1 MNGISPNTNYLQ
13 EMKTQALVKFKEN
26 ISNVGA
32 LVELANI
39 SEDSDS
45 FRDDIIRYLK
55 GAILYFLKYLALS
68 VNNYNKEEVYACK
81 EALIK
86 LFGYV
91 NVYASDLTYSEIL
104 DICYRL
110 IKTISLINESDK
122 SRSQQK

>member
-1 MNGISPNTNYLQ
+1 MNDIPPHMNYLQ

-32 LVELANI
+32 LVELANL

-45 FRDDIIRYLK
+45 FREDIIRYLK
-55 GAILYFLKYLALS
+55 GAILYFLEYLALS
-68 VNNYNKEEVYACK
+68 VNTYNKEEIYACK

-86 LFGYV
+86 LFDYV

-110 IKTISLINESDK
+110 VKTINLINESDK
-122 SRSQQK
+122 SRS

>member
-1 MNGISPNTNYLQ
+1 MNDSPPHMNYLQ

-55 GAILYFLKYLALS
+55 GAILYFLEYLALL
-68 VNNYNKEEVYACK
+68 VNNYNKEEIYACK

-86 LFGYV
+86 LFDYV

-110 IKTISLINESDK
+110 VKTINLINESDK
-122 SRSQQK
+122 SRS

>member
-1 MNGISPNTNYLQ
+1 MNDSPPHMNYLQ

-55 GAILYFLKYLALS
+55 GAILYFLEYLALS
-68 VNNYNKEEVYACK
+68 VNNYNKEEIYACK

-86 LFGYV
+86 LFDYV

-110 IKTISLINESDK
+110 VKTINLINESDK
-122 SRSQQK
+122 SRS